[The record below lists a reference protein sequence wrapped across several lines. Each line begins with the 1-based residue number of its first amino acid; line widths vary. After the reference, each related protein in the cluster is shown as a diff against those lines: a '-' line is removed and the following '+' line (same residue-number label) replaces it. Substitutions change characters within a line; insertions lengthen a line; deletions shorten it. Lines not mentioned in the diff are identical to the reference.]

1 MKHRVGGKDTV
12 HIFHLP
18 NGSSLLEADDSER
31 APPKRKGVA
40 LSKLF
45 KLDSGAQ
52 IGSFPEYQ

>member
-31 APPKRKGVA
+31 APQEGMSHSEGGRCA
-40 LSKLF
+40 LYPS
-45 KLDSGAQ
+45 
-52 IGSFPEYQ
+52 